1 MANPDAYFE
10 LVELDEADPEAELI
24 ELDETDPGAGVDKL
38 EESGDEL
45 KENEDELDDG
55 PSMEAVRSITKPK
68 QAQDPFY
75 ISSGPVTRSQTKRI
89 KEAIVGLVCFKPN
102 LDAIKDQDQTKVKM
116 FNYSVFGLA

>member
-1 MANPDAYFE
+1 M
-10 LVELDEADPEAELI
+10 DE
-24 ELDETDPGAGVDKL
+24 L

-102 LDAIKDQDQTKVKM
+102 LDAIKDQDQTEVKM